1 MKNTL
6 ILATSHRGL
15 SDETYECIMATECPN
30 VLKVKGIACV
40 DRARCI
46 AFDRAL
52 AALALPQATDI
63 DMVLAVD
70 DDMVFSAVDAQRLC
84 DAARLARHPTSARY
98 CTRSGATAGTKLE
111 PGKNGAPLTA
121 IQERWAFGLGF
132 MAIPRVSLERV
143 APTLPRVAELRMWA
157 QNGAHPLWPG
167 KWISED
173 IWFCTHFGGVE
184 LAPIDVGHL
193 KTVVLYPGRTETAPR
208 VMMLGEKV

>member
-6 ILATSHRGL
+6 ILATTHRGL
-15 SDETYECIMATECPN
+15 TDETYECIVRTECPN
-30 VLKVKGIACV
+30 ILKVKGIACV

-46 AFDRAL
+46 AFDRAM
-52 AALALPQATDI
+52 AALAMPEAADI
-63 DMVLAVD
+63 DMVLAID
-70 DDMVFSAVDAQRLC
+70 DDMVFSPSDAQRLV
-84 DAARLARHPTSARY
+84 DIARNNGHPTSARY
-98 CTRSGATAGTKLE
+98 CTRSGATAGTKLA
-111 PGKNGAPLTA
+111 PGEAGASLVA
-121 IQERWAFGLGF
+121 VRDRWAFGLGF
-132 MAIPRVSLERV
+132 MAIPRASLERI

-193 KTVVLYPGRTETAPR
+193 KTVALYPGRSETSPR
-208 VMMLGEKV
+208 VMMIGEKV

>member
-52 AALALPQATDI
+52 AALALPQAADI

-70 DDMVFSAVDAQRLC
+70 DDMVFSASDAERLVSI
-84 DAARLARHPTSARY
+84 ARASGHPTSARY
-98 CTRSGATAGTKLE
+98 CTRSGATAGTPLA
-111 PGKNGAPLTA
+111 PGQGGASLVTLR
-121 IQERWAFGLGF
+121 ERWAFGLGF
-132 MAIPRVSLERV
+132 MAIPRAALERV

-157 QNGAHPLWPG
+157 QNGAHPAWPG